1 MLNSMFGSMNRRNLV
16 FAVNQDA
23 EKSFKKTVE
32 VDRLID
38 MLRESNSR
46 EVSGMI
52 FFVWCLPA
60 CLALLLIIQ
69 PHWVTIAKNI
79 SFLFFKVSILSV
91 TFFCKTGLVIH
102 YFSNF
107 ALDASNLQKF

>member
-46 EVSGMI
+46 EVSGII

-60 CLALLLIIQ
+60 CLALLLSIT
-69 PHWVTIAKNI
+69 VTIAKNI

-91 TFFCKTGLVIH
+91 TSL
-102 YFSNF
+102 
-107 ALDASNLQKF
+107 LQNWTSHSLF